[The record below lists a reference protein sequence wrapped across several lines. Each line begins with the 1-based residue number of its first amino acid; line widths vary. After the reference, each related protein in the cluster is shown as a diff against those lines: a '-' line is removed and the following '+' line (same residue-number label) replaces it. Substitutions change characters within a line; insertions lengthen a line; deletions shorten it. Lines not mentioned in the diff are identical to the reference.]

1 MRKLI
6 ILGIVF
12 FSLVATMA
20 QENKPTGQSEKARP
34 DVARPDFSGTW
45 LRDNAKSSG
54 LQGAVAT
61 AELTMVI
68 AHNEPELKISRSLK
82 LNDQPVTQ
90 ELVYY
95 TDRRGETNPA
105 TFGGT
110 SLKSKTKWDKNKIET
125 RASWSTETRGGEVNN
140 FDSTEKWELGAEG
153 KTLTYTIDIAS
164 PRGVRTIKQVFN
176 RVS

>member
-1 MRKLI
+1 MRKLM
-6 ILGIVF
+6 ILGIVLL
-12 FSLVATMA
+12 SLVATMA
-20 QENKPTGQSEKARP
+20 QENKTKT

-68 AHNEPELKISRSLK
+68 AHRDPELKVSRLLK
-82 LNDQPVTQ
+82 LSDQQVSQ

-105 TFGGT
+105 TLGKGD
-110 SLKSKTKWDKNKIET
+110 LKSKTKWDKNKIET
-125 RASWSTETRGGEVNN
+125 RASWSTQSFGGEVNN
-140 FDSTEKWELGAEG
+140 FDSTEKWELGPEG
-153 KTLTYTIDIAS
+153 KTLTYTIDITS